1 MHAPKLARLL
11 ACGALTALLSAC
23 SSVPPASTTA
33 SDTSTESA
41 MSTAS
46 TDGQWTQQRQLLAD
60 EFAQLPNVTSTIRD
74 DGALLIRLPAAEGFA
89 ADSSEIT
96 PQLQT
101 LLTQSAPLLAAAP
114 NTEITIVGHTD
125 SVGSETYNL
134 QLSIRRAEAVMNFL
148 HEQGIPLT
156 RLLADG
162 HGESEPIADNR
173 DLAGRALNR
182 RVEFIVRPFH

>member
-1 MHAPKLARLL
+1 
-11 ACGALTALLSAC
+11 
-23 SSVPPASTTA
+23 
-33 SDTSTESA
+33 

-60 EFAQLPNVTSTIRD
+60 KFAQLPNVTSTIRD

-89 ADSSEIT
+89 ADNSEIT